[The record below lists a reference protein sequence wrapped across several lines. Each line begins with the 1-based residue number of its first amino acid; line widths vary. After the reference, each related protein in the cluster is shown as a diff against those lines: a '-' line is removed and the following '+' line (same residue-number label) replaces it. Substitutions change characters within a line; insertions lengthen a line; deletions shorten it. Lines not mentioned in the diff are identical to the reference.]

1 MSVTNES
8 TPLAVTGDL
17 PSPRRGE
24 NRVLSQMLRQA
35 ATVVAFAG
43 IVALVLIAILAPSIA
58 PYDPNFASILERHQG
73 ISWRHLMGT
82 DGLGRDTLSR
92 ILYGTRTAV
101 WSSFLSVALAL
112 FVGVPCGLIV
122 GYLGGWV
129 DRVAMRAT
137 DILQSV
143 PSLIFAF
150 ALLAVLGR
158 GTTQTAFAVAIV
170 FSVILMRIT
179 RALTLREREL
189 LYVDAARVAGLS
201 RTHILF
207 REILPN
213 VVGPLIVESAIMLG
227 TAILI
232 ITMLTFLGLGL
243 DASIVDWGGML
254 DETRQYQAV
263 YPYAVLPPGLAII
276 FAVLM
281 FNFAGDGLRDAL
293 AGKQRSTASRKR
305 LRAARSAPPAATSPA
320 EMPSVNDLVT
330 IDRLNVEFPGEDDAV
345 LEILSNVSFSIRRGE
360 TLGLVGES
368 GSGKSITALALL
380 GLVPKPGQI
389 TAGSI
394 QFGGRDLTAIL
405 ESEMNRI
412 RGSEISI
419 IFQDSIGAFSPVH
432 TIGEQLAEPL
442 KMHKGLS
449 DAEAVKRV
457 IELLDLVGVPNA
469 AIRVNDYPHQFSGGM
484 AQRAAIA
491 MALSCGPKVLVAD
504 EPTTALDVTIQAQV
518 LDLLGDLQKR
528 FNMSVLLITHDLG
541 VVAET
546 CDRVIVMYAGEIVE
560 EGDVMQILT
569 RPRHPYTR
577 ALLAATPRN
586 DVRVERLPTI
596 RGSIPAAWDWP
607 RGCRFA
613 PRCAYALPACT
624 AAPVPFVDGARC
636 IRVYELEP
644 AGTIH

>member
-1 MSVTNES
+1 
-8 TPLAVTGDL
+8 
-17 PSPRRGE
+17 
-24 NRVLSQMLRQA
+24 
-35 ATVVAFAG
+35 
-43 IVALVLIAILAPSIA
+43 
-58 PYDPNFASILERHQG
+58 
-73 ISWRHLMGT
+73 MGT
-82 DGLGRDTLSR
+82 DSLGRDTYSR

-101 WSSFLSVALAL
+101 WSSFESVALAFL
-112 FVGVPCGLIV
+112 AGVPCGLLV

-129 DRVAMRAT
+129 DRIAMRAT

-150 ALLAVLGR
+150 VLIAVLGR
-158 GTTQTAFAVAIV
+158 GPTQIAVAVAIV
-170 FSVILMRIT
+170 FSVILVRIT

-201 RTHILF
+201 RSHILF

-243 DASIVDWGGML
+243 EASVVDWGGML

-263 YPYAVLPPGLAII
+263 YPFAVLPPGLAIV

-293 AGKQRSTASRKR
+293 AGKQRSSASRKR
-305 LRAARSAPPAATSPA
+305 LAKIRSAVASPVEPAGPD
-320 EMPSVNDLVT
+320 DLVV
-330 IDRLNVEFPGEDDAV
+330 IDRLKVEFPGEDESI
-345 LEILSNVSFSIRRGE
+345 LEILSNVSFAIRRGE

-368 GSGKSITALALL
+368 GSGKSMTALALL
-380 GLVPKPGQI
+380 GLVPQPGRV
-389 TAGSI
+389 TGGSI
-394 QFGGRDLTAIL
+394 QFGNRDLTTAS
-405 ESEMNRI
+405 ETEMNRI
-412 RGSEISI
+412 RGSDISI

-432 TIGEQLAEPL
+432 TIGQQLSEPL
-442 KMHKGLS
+442 RMHRGLS
-449 DAEAVKRV
+449 DADAMKRV
-457 IELLDLVGVPNA
+457 VELLDLVGVPNA
-469 AIRVNDYPHQFSGGM
+469 ASRVNDYPHQFSGGM
-484 AQRAAIA
+484 AQRASIA

-518 LDLLGDLQKR
+518 LDLLSDMQKR
-528 FNMSVLLITHDLG
+528 FDMSVLLITHDLG

-560 EGDVMQILT
+560 EGDVTQILT

-596 RGSIPAAWDWP
+596 RGAMPAAWEWP
-607 RGCRFA
+607 SGCRFA
-613 PRCAYALPACT
+613 PRCGYALPVCT
-624 AAPVPFVDGARC
+624 AAPVPFASGVRC
-636 IRVYELEP
+636 IRTAEIQEV
-644 AGTIH
+644 AVQ

>member
-1 MSVTNES
+1 MSVTNEN
-8 TPLAVTGDL
+8 TEPLAAAGN
-17 PSPRRGE
+17 PSSARRRE
-24 NRVLSQMLRQA
+24 NRVLSQMRRQPI
-35 ATVVAFAG
+35 TIIAFVG
-43 IVALVLIAILAPSIA
+43 LGALVLIAILTPWLA
-58 PYDPNFASILERHQG
+58 PYDPNFANIMQRHQG
-73 ISWRHLMGT
+73 ISWHHVMGT
-82 DGLGRDTLSR
+82 DGIGRDTFSR
-92 ILYGTRTAV
+92 ILYGARTAV
-101 WSSFLSVALAL
+101 WSSFESVALAL
-112 FVGVPCGLIV
+112 LVGVPCGLLV

-158 GTTQTAFAVAIV
+158 GTTQTALAVAIV

-213 VVGPLIVESAIMLG
+213 VIGPLIVESAIMLG

-293 AGKQRSTASRKR
+293 AGKQRSVASRKQLQIAR
-305 LRAARSAPPAATSPA
+305 PAVQAAASTSHTPG
-320 EMPSVNDLVT
+320 SDDLVAVE
-330 IDRLNVEFPGEDDAV
+330 RLKVEFPGEDDAV
-345 LEILSNVSFSIRRGE
+345 FEILSNVSFSIRRGE

-368 GSGKSITALALL
+368 GSGKSMTALALL
-380 GLVPKPGQI
+380 GLVPTPGKV
-389 TAGSI
+389 TSGSI
-394 QFGGRDLTAIL
+394 RFGGRDLVAAS
-405 ESEMNRI
+405 EAEMNRI
-412 RGSEISI
+412 RGSDISI
-419 IFQDSIGAFSPVH
+419 IFQDSIGGFSPVH
-432 TIGEQLAEPL
+432 TIGQQLAEPL
-442 KMHKGLS
+442 KTHKGLS
-449 DAEAVKRV
+449 DADAMKRV

-469 AIRVNDYPHQFSGGM
+469 ANRMKDYPHQFSGGM
-484 AQRAAIA
+484 AQRASIA
-491 MALSCGPKVLVAD
+491 MALSCGPQVLVAD

-528 FNMSVLLITHDLG
+528 FHMSVLLITHDLG

-546 CDRVIVMYAGEIVE
+546 CDRVLVMYAGEIVE

-586 DVRVERLPTI
+586 EVRAERLPTI
-596 RGSIPAAWDWP
+596 RGAMPAAWEWP

-613 PRCAYALPACT
+613 PRCTYALPACT
-624 AAPVPFVDGARC
+624 AAPVSFVNGARC
-636 IRVYELEP
+636 IRVEEIQGACLP
-644 AGTIH
+644 